1 MKLPEHKEMLDY
13 LKMGFGYLVL
23 IMLFFLAWQIAVQ
36 KVEAATSYGLE
47 SIVTGLFTLGGG
59 FAHWAFGKG
68 YAPKD
73 DKISETDQK

>member
-59 FAHWAFGKG
+59 FAHWAFGSAKQSKNEE
-68 YAPKD
+68 AEK
-73 DKISETDQK
+73 